1 MFKCQR
7 CKRTTRPNES
17 MRKVVTKLRPKTYVN
32 VIGDKEKISTGTE
45 IVEELQVCERCASKI
60 NKD

>member
-1 MFKCQR
+1 
-7 CKRTTRPNES
+7 
-17 MRKVVTKLRPKTYVN
+17 MRKVVTKLRPRTYVN

>member
-1 MFKCQR
+1 MFKCQK

>member
-7 CKRTTRPNES
+7 CKRTTRPHES
-17 MRKVVTKLRPKTYVN
+17 MSKVVTKLRPKTYVN

-60 NKD
+60 NRD

>member
-7 CKRTTRPNES
+7 CKRTTRPNER

>member
-7 CKRTTRPNES
+7 CERTTRPNES